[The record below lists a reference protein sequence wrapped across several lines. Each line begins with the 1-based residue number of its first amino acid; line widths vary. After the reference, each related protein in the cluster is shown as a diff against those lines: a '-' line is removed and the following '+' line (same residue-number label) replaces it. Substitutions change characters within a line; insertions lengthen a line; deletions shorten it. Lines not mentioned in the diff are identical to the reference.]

1 MLTVLS
7 PAKKLSKDCS
17 VKTDHFQKP
26 QFLKDSKGL
35 VKELKKM
42 TPPDFMSLMGI
53 SENLAELNWERM
65 QKWNETFKPK
75 NSREAIFSFMGDT
88 YSGLDA
94 DSLTAQDLGFAQ
106 NNIRILSGLYG
117 VLRPLDLMK
126 PYRLEMGT
134 KFASKRGMNLYDYWD
149 DSLSNHIKKEL
160 MEHKENVVL
169 NCASLEYF
177 KAIDR
182 PSLDVNVITPQ
193 FKDMKN
199 GEYKMISFFAKKA
212 RGMMARFIIQNRIDN
227 VNDILTFDLGG
238 YSYNKSLST
247 TNQPVFTRS
256 QS

>member
-7 PAKKLSKDCS
+7 PAKKLSKECF
-17 VKTDHFQKP
+17 VKTDLYQSP
-26 QFLKDSKGL
+26 QFLKESKGL

-42 TPPDFMSLMGI
+42 APLDLMSLMGI

-65 QKWNETFKPK
+65 QQWNEIFKPE

-94 DSLTAQDLGFAQ
+94 DSLGTQELDFAQ
-106 NNIRILSGLYG
+106 SNIRILSGLYG

-134 KFASKRGMNLYDYWD
+134 KFANKRGKNLYEYWN
-149 DSLSNHIKKEL
+149 DSLANHIKKEL
-160 MEHKENVVL
+160 TTHKENVVL

-177 KAIDR
+177 KVIDR
-182 PSLDVNVITPQ
+182 PSLDINVITPQ

-199 GEYKMISFFAKKA
+199 GQYKMISFFAKKA
-212 RGMMARFIIQNRIDN
+212 RGMMARFIIQNQIEHVD
-227 VNDILTFDLGG
+227 DILTFDLGG
-238 YSYNKSLST
+238 YSYNQSLST
-247 TNQPVFTRS
+247 PNQPVFTRS

>member
-7 PAKKLSKDCS
+7 PAKKLSKECF
-17 VKTDHFQKP
+17 VKTDQYQSP
-26 QFLKDSKGL
+26 QFIKESKGL
-35 VKELKKM
+35 VKELKTM
-42 TPPDFMSLMGI
+42 TPLDLMSLMGI

-65 QKWNETFKPK
+65 QQWNDKFEPE

-94 DSLTAQDLGFAQ
+94 DSLGPQELDFAQD
-106 NNIRILSGLYG
+106 NIRILSGLYG

-134 KFASKRGMNLYDYWD
+134 KLANQRGKNLYEYWE
-149 DSLSNHIKKEL
+149 DSLANHIKKAL
-160 MEHKENVVL
+160 MTHKENVVL
-169 NCASLEYF
+169 NCASVEYF
-177 KAIDR
+177 KVIDR
-182 PSLDVNVITPQ
+182 PSLEINVITPQ

-199 GEYKMISFFAKKA
+199 GKYKMISFFAKKA
-212 RGMMARFIIQNRIDN
+212 RGMMARFIIQNRIEN
-227 VNDILTFDLGG
+227 VNDIHTFDLGG

-247 TNQPVFTRS
+247 PNQPVFTRS

>member
-7 PAKKLSKDCS
+7 PAKKLSKDCF
-17 VKTDHFQKP
+17 VKTDHFQNP
-26 QFLKDSKGL
+26 QFLKESKDL

-212 RGMMARFIIQNRIDN
+212 RGMMARFIIQNRIEN
-227 VNDILTFDLGG
+227 VNEILSFDLGG

-247 TNQPVFTRS
+247 PNQPVFTRS
-256 QS
+256 KS